1 MIVNGT
7 LNIVACYRFSARFVY
22 ALMPT
27 NTTRISITSQLTK
40 MPLSRVHPVIPLIKQ
55 DHLTTLF
62 IVCMG
67 FIAFFSFDKIYNAI
81 RHYPVA

>member
-7 LNIVACYRFSARFVY
+7 LNIVACYRCTDKFVY

-27 NTTRISITSQLTK
+27 NITRISITSQLTK
-40 MPLSRVHPVIPLIKQ
+40 MPLSSVHPVIPLIKQ
-55 DHLTTLF
+55 DHLNTLF

-67 FIAFFSFDKIYNAI
+67 FIAFFHLIKFITL
-81 RHYPVA
+81 